1 MVVMTEPAE
10 AAPPGTWAPE
20 DVALYRAH
28 AGRLVALAAALAGP
42 SDADDVVSAAVL
54 RSFTTPAWRTVADPS
69 AYLTRAV
76 VNEVR
81 ASYRRSMRRHA
92 REARYALHRAGGD
105 RPAEAPPDDRHPAPE
120 LLAALARLPLQQRAV
135 TFLTYW
141 GDLAPAA
148 VAAELGISEGAVRK
162 HLARARSTL
171 RRELG

>member
-1 MVVMTEPAE
+1 MGVMTEPTAE
-10 AAPPGTWAPE
+10 ARALGWPPE
-20 DVALYRAH
+20 DEALYEAE
-28 AGRLVALAAALAGP
+28 APRLVALAAALAGP

-54 RSFTTPAWRTVADPS
+54 RSFTTPTWRQVENPS

-81 ASYRRSMRRHA
+81 AGHRSALRRSA
-92 REARYALHRAGGD
+92 REARYLRQDGPAGAA
-105 RPAEAPPDDRHPAPE
+105 AEADPE

-148 VAAELGISEGAVRK
+148 VAAELGLSEGSVRK
-162 HLARARSTL
+162 YLARARSTL
-171 RRELG
+171 RKELL